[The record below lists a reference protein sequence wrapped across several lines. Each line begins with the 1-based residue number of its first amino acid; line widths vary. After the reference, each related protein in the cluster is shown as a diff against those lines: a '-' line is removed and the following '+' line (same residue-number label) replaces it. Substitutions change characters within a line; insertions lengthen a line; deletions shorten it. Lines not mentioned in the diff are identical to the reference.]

1 MSESSRIYVIGS
13 LNADLVQKVP
23 RLPKGGETLQGNDLR
38 TFAGGK
44 GGNQAFA
51 AARMGGRVSMVGQVG
66 NDGFGVMLLDSL
78 RSAGVNTDHVAVVEG
93 SSGTAMILVLPNGE
107 NAIVISPGANA
118 TLTPGEAAR
127 SLEHLATGSLLL
139 CQLEIPM
146 ETVERS
152 LAAAKRNGATT
163 ILDPAPANAACLAML
178 AHVDFLTPNET
189 EAMQLLGL
197 DGAIGDDDQ
206 ALQVAS
212 KLRDRGASTVV
223 LKLGSRGCCI
233 VNKEISTI
241 VSSHEVAAVDTT
253 AAGDT
258 FNGAFACDL
267 EQKRSIVE
275 AARFANAAG
284 ALAVTKPGAQNSVP
298 TRKEVE
304 QFLGRMTAPSF
315 R

>member
-66 NDGFGVMLLDSL
+66 SDGFGVILLDSL

-107 NAIVISPGANA
+107 NAIVISSGANA

-139 CQLEIPM
+139 CQLEIPI
-146 ETVERS
+146 ETVERA
-152 LAAAKRNGATT
+152 LAVAKRKGATT
-163 ILDPAPANAACLAML
+163 ILDPAPANTACLAML
-178 AHVDFLTPNET
+178 PHVDFLTPNET

-197 DGAIGDDDQ
+197 DGAIDGDDQ

-212 KLRDRGASTVV
+212 KLRDEGASTVV

-241 VSSHEVAAVDTT
+241 VSGHEVTAVDTT

-258 FNGAFACDL
+258 FNGAFACALD
-267 EQKRSIVE
+267 QKRSIVE

-284 ALAVTKPGAQNSVP
+284 ALSVTRPGAQNSVP

-304 QFLGRMTAPSF
+304 QFLGRMTAPSL